1 MKKLSKNGIFILMTV
16 IILLQYVSPILA
28 VANTLD
34 EKNDLITLNTANVSK
49 EDDQTVTVDLKV
61 TANNATEQAKQ
72 TNIEFSNKSVMIKEI
87 LNQTTASKN
96 QYKLNSQ
103 VFEATIAPNTSK
115 EENNLSIK
123 LDKASLKGI
132 DSVEL
137 SSGDSKTTLDL
148 SSITQLPEKSSTV
161 PESSAKSTE
170 SSIPASST
178 ASNSSKE
185 DANNA
190 TVKEKKTTTARL
202 NDVAPTPNDIT
213 TYLPDAANGTI
224 FDSVDLKFQD
234 STGKEVSADNF
245 PADGKINLKYNWSI
259 PDQLKD
265 NYVLKNGD
273 YFVFSLPPKLA
284 YVPGNYSAG
293 EYGDFLVNSDGTVK
307 LTFKNVENQS
317 DINGSLSFSQSLDKT
332 NSPGPTTIDIPT
344 KDGEVKA
351 NIVIKPNGGND
362 ISKAGRLDK
371 ANNPNQVFWD
381 VTVNTSGSH
390 LVNAKVSDALPDGNI
405 YKSAIVYP
413 LTIDT
418 KGTVT
423 ATGQPLVAGTDYTVD
438 ANGTISFIGNY
449 ADTYKAFKVAYT
461 TTISQDKKPDD
472 GGNINFKNTAT
483 LVNGDKVATASAQ
496 VTAIYGKLLAKTF
509 DGNDTNGS
517 QVYFWHIDYN
527 AGEKTLPAGTT
538 IVDTLDGDQ
547 IFSGSPVLTDT
558 SGKVLDKSLYTI
570 AYSSD
575 NKQMTVTFP
584 NGLNQKVK
592 VSYKSQVTTPLND
605 NGSTNLNNTA
615 TSNNKT
621 VTVGSG
627 SVAPQGLYKYVI
639 DTDYANRT
647 ATWRLDVNPA
657 RQDMTNWSL
666 DEVIPDGL
674 TVDKTSIAFKFR
686 DSNAPLKLGTDY
698 TITDTDKG
706 FKVAFLGDLKVKA
719 SNWYVLTF
727 NTSFETQKIGN
738 ASKWT
743 NNATM
748 TWTDKFNT
756 NHTNNASGDFKP
768 RADYISD
775 SSKSGSYNAVNKN
788 ISWSIYTNLNQRSL
802 IGASITDPI
811 QDDQDYVAG
820 SAILYSGT
828 INKAGDVVN
837 LVKVDGVTPT
847 YDATTK
853 TVSVNLPEGSKSA
866 YVLKFDTSLVNK
878 VIDKKD
884 YQNTA
889 TYVNNNKSNLA
900 NGTVSVNNGG
910 NSIEK
915 TGQQD
920 PSDASLAVWNVWV
933 NKAQSTLKDVVIT
946 DKPSSNQTVI
956 ADSIVVYGSTVAQN
970 GTVSQDQKKILV
982 KDADYSVDLQTNS
995 TTGEQVLVIK
1005 FLHTIDTAYLIQYRA
1020 FINSSLVNDTLT
1032 NSVNVKGTGQ
1042 KTVDNGT
1049 TQGVKVV
1056 NNSGSSSSKN
1066 INLVIT
1072 KVDQDNTSKV
1082 LPGVKFELYASSNGN
1097 KGGLLRSGTTDD
1109 KGQLSW
1115 GNLKGGDYFLV
1126 ETTTIA
1132 GYDIPADLAV
1142 GKKITLKAS
1151 QADANSNI
1159 QLTQTNEKTKTSVK
1173 GLKSWD
1179 DNNNIEG
1186 LRPASIT
1193 VNLLADGT
1201 FSQSKTVTQAL
1212 NWAFSFDGLVKYHDD
1227 GTPIKYTVSE
1237 DTVRS
1242 YKSNIDQTDLSNVK
1256 IVNSRIL
1263 EVISVKGSK
1272 TWDDKVN
1279 QDGIRPDN
1287 ITVNLLA
1294 NNVQVQ
1300 TKTVSATDNWAYS
1313 FDNLNK
1319 FKDGKAIEYKVT
1331 ENSVDKYSAKIDG
1344 YNITNSYTPAKTSIA
1359 VTKSWEDNNDQDG
1372 MRPTNIQVQ
1381 LYANDNPSGDPVT
1394 LNAENNWQTTFTN
1407 LDLNANGQAIN
1418 YQVKEVGNVAGY
1430 KADVNDTDKNNVI
1443 ITNTHRPLL
1452 KQFIGTKTWDDNDN
1466 QDGVRP
1472 DSITVNLLADGEKV
1486 AEQVV
1491 TAATNWAYSFTNF
1504 PQYVSGKAINYTISE
1519 ETVAGYDQS
1528 IQGYNITNTHTPE
1541 TSEFSGIK
1549 TWNDNNNQDGIR
1561 PNSITVN
1568 LLANGVKVSFKEVKS
1583 TDNWQYTFI
1592 NLPKFE
1598 AGKEI
1603 IYTVSEESV
1612 TGYDM
1617 TVTGKDLT
1625 NTHAPE
1631 LTSVTGTKTWEDSNN
1646 QDGIRPNSITV
1657 NLLANGKQVAS
1668 EDVTAE
1674 SNWTYSFANLPK
1686 FEAGQ
1691 AISYTIS
1698 EQAVVGYDMTVNG
1711 NDLTNTHTPELTA
1724 VSGTKTWSDNNNQD
1738 GIRPDKITVNLL
1750 ADGKTVM
1757 TQDVA
1762 AKDDWKYNFANLSKF
1777 AAGKVIVY
1785 TISEEKIAGYD
1796 TTINGN
1802 DLTNTHTPELTVV
1815 SGTKTW
1821 ADNNNQYGIRP
1832 DKITVNLFANGTP
1845 ITSKVV
1851 TAQDN
1856 WTYTFANLPKFDA
1869 GSTIVYTISEDAVKG
1884 YVMAV
1889 NGYNLTN
1896 TYVKPPTTP
1905 NKPND
1910 NQLPKT
1916 SEIINHL
1923 YYLIGFVMLTLA
1935 GFGLV
1940 LAKKGKL

>member
-34 EKNDLITLNTANVSK
+34 EKNDLITLNSAKVSK
-49 EDDQTVTVDLKV
+49 EDEQTVTADLNV
-61 TANNATEQAKQ
+61 TATNATEQAKQ
-72 TNIEFSNKSVMIKEI
+72 INIEFSNKSIMIKEV
-87 LNQTTASKN
+87 LNQTTTSKN
-96 QYKLNSQ
+96 QYKLNGQ

-132 DSVEL
+132 DSVQL

-161 PESSAKSTE
+161 PESSDKSTE
-170 SSIPASST
+170 SSIPASSIT
-178 ASNSSKE
+178 SSSSKE
-185 DANNA
+185 DASNA
-190 TVKEKKTTTARL
+190 TITDKKTTTARL
-202 NDVAPTPNDIT
+202 NDVASTPNDIT
-213 TYLPDAANGTI
+213 PYLPDALNGTI

-234 STGKEVSADNF
+234 STGKEVSVDNF

-284 YVPGNYSAG
+284 YVPGRYSAG
-293 EYGDFLVNSDGTVK
+293 EYGDFFVNSDGTVK

-362 ISKAGRLDK
+362 ISKSGSFDK
-371 ANNPNQVFWD
+371 ANNPSQIFWD
-381 VTVNTSGSH
+381 VTVNTNGSH
-390 LVNAKVSDALPDGNI
+390 LVNAKVSDAFPDGNI

-418 KGTVT
+418 KGNVT
-423 ATGQPLVAGTDYTVD
+423 ATGQPLIAGTDYTVD
-438 ANGTISFIGNY
+438 ASGTISFIGNY
-449 ADTYKAFKVAYT
+449 ADTYKAFKVTYK

-472 GGNINFKNTAT
+472 GGNIVFINTAT
-483 LVNGDKVATASAQ
+483 LTNGDKIATASKPL
-496 VTAIYGKLLAKTF
+496 TAIYGKLLAKTF
-509 DGNDTNGS
+509 DGKDTNGS
-517 QVYFWHIDYN
+517 QVFNWHIDYN

-547 IFSGSPVLTDT
+547 IFVGSPVLTDT

-570 AYSSD
+570 TYSSD
-575 NKQMTVTFP
+575 KKQMTVTFS

-592 VSYKSQVTTPLND
+592 VSYKSQVTSPLND
-605 NGSTNLNNTA
+605 NGATSLNNTA
-615 TSNNKT
+615 TSNGKT
-621 VTVGSG
+621 VSIGSG
-627 SVAPQGLYKYVI
+627 SVAQQGLSKKVL
-639 DTDYANRT
+639 DTDYKNRT
-647 ATWRLDVNPA
+647 VTWLLDVNQA
-657 RQDMTNWSL
+657 RQDMTKWSL
-666 DEVIPDGL
+666 EEIIPDGL
-674 TVDKTSIAFKFR
+674 TVDKTSIAFKVKNS
-686 DSNAPLKLGTDY
+686 DETLKLGENY
-698 TITDTDKG
+698 TIADTATG
-706 FKVAFLGDLKVKA
+706 FKVAFLGDLNIKA
-719 SNWYVLTF
+719 SDWYELTF
-727 NTSFETQKIGN
+727 KTSFETQKIGN
-738 ASKWT
+738 TSIWT

-748 TWTDKFNT
+748 KWTDKSST
-756 NHTNNASGDFKP
+756 DHTNNASGDFKP

-775 SSKSGSYNAVNKN
+775 SSKSGGYDATNKH
-788 ISWSIYTNLNQRSL
+788 ISWSVYTNLNQRSL

-828 INKAGDVVN
+828 INKAGDVID
-837 LVKVDGVTPT
+837 LVKVDGVTPA
-847 YDATTK
+847 YDAVTK
-853 TVSVNLPEGSKSA
+853 TVSVNLPEGLKSA
-866 YVLKFDTSLVNK
+866 YVLKFDTSLANK

-884 YQNTA
+884 YQNSA
-889 TYVNNNKSNLA
+889 TYVNDSKSNFA
-900 NGTVSVNNGG
+900 NATVSVNNGG

-915 TGQQD
+915 TGEQD
-920 PSDASLAVWNVWV
+920 TLDASLAVWSLWV
-933 NKAQSTLKDVVIT
+933 NKAQSTVKDVVIT
-946 DKPSSNQTVI
+946 DKPSANQIVI
-956 ADSIVVYGSTVAQN
+956 ADSIAVYGSKVAID
-970 GTVSQDQKKILV
+970 GTVSKAEEKILV
-982 KDADYSVDLQTNS
+982 KDADYSVDLQTESS
-995 TTGEQVLVIK
+995 TGKQILVIK

-1020 FINSSLVNDTLT
+1020 FINSSQVNDTLS
-1032 NSVNVKGTGQ
+1032 NSVSVKGTGQ
-1042 KTVDNGT
+1042 KTVDGQTIQNI
-1049 TQGVKVV
+1049 KVV
-1056 NNSGSSSSKN
+1056 NSSGSSASKN

-1097 KGGLLRSGTTDD
+1097 KGGLLRSGTTDN

-1142 GKKITLKAS
+1142 GKKITLNAS
-1151 QADANSNI
+1151 QADADDNI
-1159 QLTQTNEKTKTSVK
+1159 KLTLANEKTKIRVQ

-1179 DNNNIEG
+1179 DSNNIEG
-1186 LRPASIT
+1186 LRPVSIT
-1193 VNLLADGT
+1193 VNLFADST
-1201 FSQSKTVTQAL
+1201 FSQSKTVTQPL

-1237 DTVRS
+1237 DTVPS
-1242 YKSNIDQTDLSNVK
+1242 YKSNIVQTDLSNIK
-1256 IVNSRIL
+1256 ITNSRTV
-1263 EVISVKGSK
+1263 EVISVKGTK
-1272 TWDDKVN
+1272 TWDDKAN
-1279 QDGIRPDN
+1279 QDGIRPDS

-1294 NNVQVQ
+1294 NNIQVQ

-1331 ENSVDKYSAKIDG
+1331 ENSVDKYSTKIAG

-1359 VTKSWEDNNDQDG
+1359 VTKSWADNNDQDG

-1381 LYANDNPSGDPVT
+1381 LYANNNVSGDPVT
-1394 LNAENNWQTTFTN
+1394 LNTENNWQTTFTN
-1407 LDLNANGQAIN
+1407 LDLNANGQEID
-1418 YQVKEVGNVAGY
+1418 YKVKEVGDLANY
-1430 KADVNDTDKNNVI
+1430 QSEVNNTDKNNVI
-1443 ITNTHRPLL
+1443 ITNTHKPLL

-1486 AEQVV
+1486 AEKVV
-1491 TAATNWAYSFTNF
+1491 TATTNWTYSFTDF
-1504 PQYVSGKAINYTISE
+1504 PQYVAGKAINYTIVE
-1519 ETVAGYDQS
+1519 NTVAGYEQ
-1528 IQGYNITNTHTPE
+1528 NIK
-1541 TSEFSGIK
+1541 G
-1549 TWNDNNNQDGIR
+1549 NNI
-1561 PNSITVN
+1561 
-1568 LLANGVKVSFKEVKS
+1568 
-1583 TDNWQYTFI
+1583 
-1592 NLPKFE
+1592 
-1598 AGKEI
+1598 
-1603 IYTVSEESV
+1603 
-1612 TGYDM
+1612 
-1617 TVTGKDLT
+1617 
-1625 NTHAPE
+1625 
-1631 LTSVTGTKTWEDSNN
+1631 
-1646 QDGIRPNSITV
+1646 
-1657 NLLANGKQVAS
+1657 
-1668 EDVTAE
+1668 
-1674 SNWTYSFANLPK
+1674 
-1686 FEAGQ
+1686 
-1691 AISYTIS
+1691 
-1698 EQAVVGYDMTVNG
+1698 
-1711 NDLTNTHTPELTA
+1711 TNTHTPELTA

-1750 ADGKTVM
+1750 ADGKIVK

-1762 AKDDWKYNFANLSKF
+1762 AKNDWKYNFANLPKF
-1777 AAGKVIVY
+1777 AAGKVIIY

-1832 DKITVNLFANGTP
+1832 DKISVNLFANGTL
-1845 ITSKVV
+1845 IISKVL

-1856 WTYTFANLPKFDA
+1856 WTYTFDSLPKFEA
-1869 GSTIVYTISEDAVKG
+1869 GKEIVYIISEDRVKG

-1896 TYVKPPTTP
+1896 TYIQPPTTP
-1905 NKPND
+1905 EKPTD

-1916 SEIINHL
+1916 SEMINSL
-1923 YYLIGFVMLTLA
+1923 YTLIGFVMLTLA